1 MENYSQTLLIGIYK
15 SIPNLDHLTFHSGAK
30 VKHTLEKKALQ
41 KLCKTT
47 TTTTTKLLPSSK
59 QPG

>member
-30 VKHTLEKKALQ
+30 VEHTLEKKALQ
-41 KLCKTT
+41 KLLQNNNNK
-47 TTTTTKLLPSSK
+47 KMLPSSK